1 MATLGIAGE
10 EAGRALRKVNGGE
23 EVAQGVLNTFL
34 KVVDDRE
41 SILMEGLYVV
51 KGPILGR
58 GLEMLVC

>member
-1 MATLGIAGE
+1 MAILGMAGE
-10 EAGRALRKVNGGE
+10 EGGRALRKVNGGE
-23 EVAQGVLNTFL
+23 EVARGVPNTFL

-41 SILMEGLYVV
+41 SVLMEGLYVV